1 VKVQVKKT
9 RRARAQELQKLS
21 RERKRLK
28 QATMRHKE
36 ALLKG
41 QKEEEAAAA
50 AAAEE
55 EEEEPEYRPTYNVY
69 SIASQVSAPLP
80 AAAMTTH
87 RLPPP
92 HCCA

>member
-1 VKVQVKKT
+1 
-9 RRARAQELQKLS
+9 
-21 RERKRLK
+21 
-28 QATMRHKE
+28 MHHKE

-55 EEEEPEYRPTYNVY
+55 EEEEPEYRPTYNAY

>member
-1 VKVQVKKT
+1 
-9 RRARAQELQKLS
+9 
-21 RERKRLK
+21 
-28 QATMRHKE
+28 MHHKE

-87 RLPPP
+87 RLLGLGLGGLGQGPRR
-92 HCCA
+92 

>member
-1 VKVQVKKT
+1 
-9 RRARAQELQKLS
+9 
-21 RERKRLK
+21 
-28 QATMRHKE
+28 MHHKE

-69 SIASQVSAPLP
+69 SIASQVSATLP